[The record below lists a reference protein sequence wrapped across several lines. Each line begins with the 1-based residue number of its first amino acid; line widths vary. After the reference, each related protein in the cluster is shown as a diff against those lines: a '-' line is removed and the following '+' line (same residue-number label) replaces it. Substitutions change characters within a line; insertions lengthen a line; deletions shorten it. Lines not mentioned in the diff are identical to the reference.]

1 MFLAGAIMP
10 SSFGFDKLD
19 SINKSLPFIQF
30 ILNKHGRKCSVLRY
44 LSVACPAGIRDYTL
58 FMYHVVNYFTVYLT
72 IDKLPRLV
80 IIPLQYWTVK
90 LMEQNYIPI
99 HPPST
104 VNTRSKSLNQKFISF
119 NISLSLC
126 RTQPSSS
133 WCNLRGKVQ
142 MSWVYG
148 TISD

>member
-80 IIPLQYWTVK
+80 IIPLQYWTANWWNK
-90 LMEQNYIPI
+90 ITFQLILPQLSTPGI
-99 HPPST
+99 HQAY
-104 VNTRSKSLNQKFISF
+104 TRSKSLNQKFISF
-119 NISLSLC
+119 YISLSLC

-133 WCNLRGKVQ
+133 SLANKHR
-142 MSWVYG
+142 
-148 TISD
+148 